1 VSKTA
6 ELVAL
11 AGRVMTP
18 NYAPAPVV
26 FTRGDGMWLE
36 DLEGKK
42 YLDFAAGIAV
52 SALGHDHPALAQA
65 LSEQAH
71 MVLHLSNLFL
81 NEPALRLAERL
92 TQLSFADRVYF
103 GNSGAEANEAAFKLA
118 RRYMRMVRKEDRYG
132 FICMEKSFHG
142 RTWAAI
148 TATGQ
153 PKYHEGFQPLV
164 PGFSHVPYN
173 DLAAVEAAI
182 EPTTCAVVVETLQG
196 EGGVKPAAPGY
207 LEGLRALCD
216 KHGILLILD
225 EVQTGIGRTGRWFGH
240 EHAGITPDIMSLAKG
255 LAGGVPIGAMVCTE
269 EVSKGFAPGAHAS
282 TFGGNPLAC
291 AAGLAVLRTIETE
304 ELVQNAAVQGAR
316 LQAGLKSLEGLPGV
330 LGARGQGLLQGLVL
344 DTEDIDRAAV
354 VNKARELGLLL
365 TMAGYDT
372 IRLCPPLIAGPYHI
386 DLAVEILG
394 AALTAVTEGK

>member
-1 VSKTA
+1 MSKTA

-18 NYAPAPVV
+18 NYTPAPVV

-225 EVQTGIGRTGRWFGH
+225 EVQTGVGRTGRWFGH

-255 LAGGVPIGAMVCTE
+255 LAGGVPIGAMICTE

-386 DLAVEILG
+386 DLAVEILS
-394 AALTAVTEGK
+394 AALTAVAEGK

>member
-1 VSKTA
+1 MSKTA

-207 LEGLRALCD
+207 LAGLRALCD

-304 ELVQNAAVQGAR
+304 ELVQNAATQGAR
-316 LQAGLKSLEGLPGV
+316 LQAGLKGLEGLPGV

>member
-1 VSKTA
+1 MSKTA

-11 AGRVMTP
+11 AHRVMTP
-18 NYAPAPVV
+18 NYSPPPVV
-26 FTRGDGMWLE
+26 FARGDGMWLE
-36 DLEGKK
+36 DLEGRR

-52 SALGHDHPALAQA
+52 SALGHNHPALVRAISAQA
-65 LSEQAH
+65 AA
-71 MVLHLSNLFL
+71 VLHLSNLFL

-92 TQLSFADRVYF
+92 TELSFAQRVYF

-118 RRYMRMVRKEDRYG
+118 RRYMRLVRGEDRFG

-148 TATGQ
+148 SATGQ
-153 PKYHEGFQPLV
+153 PKYHEGFAPLV
-164 PGFSHVPYN
+164 PGFSHVPFN

-207 LEGLRALCD
+207 LKGLRALCD
-216 KHGILLILD
+216 QHGILLILD

-240 EHAGITPDIMSLAKG
+240 QHSDVTPDIMTLAKG

-269 EVSKGFAPGAHAS
+269 AVASGFAPGAHAS

-291 AAGLAVLRTIETE
+291 AAGLAVLNTIEAE
-304 ELVQNAAVQGAR
+304 GLVDNARQQGER
-316 LQAGLKSLEGLPGV
+316 LSAGLRGLEGLPGV
-330 LGARGQGLLQGLVL
+330 VGARGLGLLQGLVV
-344 DTEDIDRAAV
+344 DTEDLDRAAV
-354 VNKARELGLLL
+354 VSVARERGLLL
-365 TMAGYDT
+365 TTAGYDT
-372 IRLCPPLIAGPYHI
+372 IRLCPPLIAGPAHI
-386 DLAVEILG
+386 DQAIEIL
-394 AALTAVTEGK
+394 AEAIHAVAGGK

>member
-225 EVQTGIGRTGRWFGH
+225 EVQTGVGRTGRWFGH

-394 AALTAVTEGK
+394 AALTAVAEGK